1 MNIDKFIQTLSPE
14 QIEALKLALT
24 NTRQAPAEQERIEED
39 KNSFQMKRSVDNNR
53 KRKEAVRAKGN
64 TWSDTGEKR
73 DVVTPEFTPVPRTRE
88 APEKVKIKCHVCGRI
103 TEVDSRF
110 VCGEFYRCNNCTG

>member
-24 NTRQAPAEQERIEED
+24 NTRQAPAEQEPIEED

-73 DVVTPEFTPVPRTRE
+73 DVVTPEFTPVPRNRE
-88 APEKVKIKCHVCGRI
+88 APEKVKIKCHICGKT